1 MGNMVVNGGRY
12 TIISDSNSVRLELVS
27 TIPEDDGTWT
37 CTIRVNGV
45 NVTMPGG
52 EIVAE
57 VLINEVNILID
68 LYIVCKFEFL
78 VSELSY
84 LFLVQWLQVNL

>member
-12 TIISDSNSVRLELVS
+12 TIISDSNSVRLELAS
-27 TIPEDDGTWT
+27 TIPEDHSTWT

-52 EIVAE
+52 EIVKE

-68 LYIVCKFEFL
+68 LYIVCKSFN
-78 VSELSY
+78 
-84 LFLVQWLQVNL
+84 NLI